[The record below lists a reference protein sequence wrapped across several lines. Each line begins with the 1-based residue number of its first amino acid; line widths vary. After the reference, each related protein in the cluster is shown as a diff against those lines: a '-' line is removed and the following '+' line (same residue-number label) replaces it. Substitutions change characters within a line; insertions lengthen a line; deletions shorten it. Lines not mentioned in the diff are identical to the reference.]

1 VTGSPQSVKIKT
13 PAKINLLL
21 HVKGKRED
29 GYHDIVTVMQA
40 IDLYDELLIEK
51 ADNLELICTS
61 PDIPSDEKN
70 LVYKAA
76 VKLREFTGINEGARI
91 SLKKNI
97 PVAAGLGGGSSDAAA
112 ALSGLNRLWGLG
124 LTVETLCGLGREIGS
139 DIPFFLGGP
148 TAAGYGRGDEL
159 IRLSNETDYWYLLV
173 NPGIMISTA
182 WVYSQVDISAND
194 ENNPPLPVAM
204 LRSNGSPA
212 PLEKGGKGGFERES
226 PGENWIGPLVQPNL
240 ELTKEVVHIKIFL
253 PDGLRLDGNN
263 IWLFPYNDLEGV
275 VIRRYP
281 VIKKIKDEMV
291 ASGAMCALM
300 SGSGSSVF
308 GVFRDRDSAER
319 AGRNMQHYEWRTWI
333 VKALDSCPY
342 HIVS

>member
-1 VTGSPQSVKIKT
+1 MTGSPQSVKIKT

-29 GYHDIVTVMQA
+29 GYHEIVTVMQA

-61 PDIPSDEKN
+61 PDIPSDENN

-182 WVYSQVDISAND
+182 WVYSQVDISADDIRCNR
-194 ENNPPLPVAM
+194 PPLD
-204 LRSNGSPA
+204 S
-212 PLEKGGKGGFERES
+212 
-226 PGENWIGPLVQPNL
+226 ENWIGPLVQPNL

>member
-1 VTGSPQSVKIKT
+1 MTGSPKSVKIKT

-21 HVKGKRED
+21 HIKGKRED
-29 GYHDIVTVMQA
+29 GYHDLVTVMQA

-51 ADNLELICTS
+51 ADNLELISTS

-112 ALSGLNRLWGLG
+112 ALYGLNRLWGLG
-124 LTVETLCGLGREIGS
+124 LSMETLCVLGRDIGS
-139 DIPFFLGGP
+139 DVPFFIGGP

-159 IRLSNETDYWYLLV
+159 IRLSNLTDYWYLLV

-182 WVYSQVDISAND
+182 WVYSQVDIS
-194 ENNPPLPVAM
+194 
-204 LRSNGSPA
+204 S
-212 PLEKGGKGGFERES
+212 GKGGFERVS

-240 ELTKEVVHIKIFL
+240 ELTKEDVHIKIFL

-291 ASGAMCALM
+291 ASGAKCALM

-308 GVFRDRDSAER
+308 GIFRDRDSAER

>member
-1 VTGSPQSVKIKT
+1 VTVSPASVSIRT

-21 HVKGKRED
+21 HIKGKRWD
-29 GYHDIVTVMQA
+29 GYHDIITIMQA
-40 IDLYDELLIEK
+40 VDLFDELLIERS
-51 ADNLELICTS
+51 DNLEIICSS
-61 PDIPSDEKN
+61 PDVPADENN

-76 VKLREFTGINEGARI
+76 LRLREFANIKAGARI
-91 SLKKNI
+91 NLKKNI

-112 ALSGLNRLWGLG
+112 ALAGLNALWGLG
-124 LTVETLCGLGREIGS
+124 FSNDKLINIGREVGS
-139 DIPFFLGGP
+139 DVPFFIGGP
-148 TAAGYGRGDEL
+148 TAAGFGRGDEL
-159 IRLSNETDYWYLLV
+159 LQLSNETDYWYLLV
-173 NPGIMISTA
+173 NPGILVSTA

-212 PLEKGGKGGFERES
+212 PLEKGGKGGFERVS
-226 PGENWIGPLVQPNL
+226 PGGNWIGPLVQPNL

>member
-1 VTGSPQSVKIKT
+1 MTGSPQSVKIKT

-139 DIPFFLGGP
+139 DIPFFLRGP

-182 WVYSQVDISAND
+182 WVYSQVDVSADNIRC
-194 ENNPPLPVAM
+194 NRPPLD
-204 LRSNGSPA
+204 S
-212 PLEKGGKGGFERES
+212 
-226 PGENWIGPLVQPNL
+226 ENWIGPLVQPNL

>member
-1 VTGSPQSVKIKT
+1 MTGSPQSVKIKT

-51 ADNLELICTS
+51 AENLELICTS
-61 PDIPSDEKN
+61 PDIPSDENN

-91 SLKKNI
+91 SLNKNI

-182 WVYSQVDISAND
+182 WVYSQVD
-194 ENNPPLPVAM
+194 
-204 LRSNGSPA
+204 
-212 PLEKGGKGGFERES
+212 KGGFERVS

-291 ASGAMCALM
+291 ARGAMCALM

-308 GVFRDRDSAER
+308 GIFRDRDSAER

>member
-1 VTGSPQSVKIKT
+1 MTGSPQSVKIKT

-29 GYHDIVTVMQA
+29 GYHEIVTVMQA

-61 PDIPSDEKN
+61 PDIPSDENN

-91 SLKKNI
+91 SLNKNI

-182 WVYSQVDISAND
+182 WVYSQVDISADDIRCNR
-194 ENNPPLPVAM
+194 PPLD
-204 LRSNGSPA
+204 S
-212 PLEKGGKGGFERES
+212 
-226 PGENWIGPLVQPNL
+226 ENWIGPLVQPNL

>member
-1 VTGSPQSVKIKT
+1 MTGSPQSVKIKT

-29 GYHDIVTVMQA
+29 GYHEIVTVMQA

-51 ADNLELICTS
+51 AENLELICTS
-61 PDIPSDEKN
+61 PDIPSDENN
-70 LVYKAA
+70 LVYKAV

-112 ALSGLNRLWGLG
+112 ALYGLNRLWGLG

-139 DIPFFLGGP
+139 DIPFFIGGP

-182 WVYSQVDISAND
+182 WVYSQVD
-194 ENNPPLPVAM
+194 
-204 LRSNGSPA
+204 
-212 PLEKGGKGGFERES
+212 KGGFERVS

-291 ASGAMCALM
+291 ARGAMCALM

>member
-1 VTGSPQSVKIKT
+1 MASITVRAF
-13 PAKINLLL
+13 AKINLGLCIKDARADGFHDLQTIFQTIDL
-21 HVKGKRED
+21 HDRLTLEARRGPFEIRCQVPGVPTDRTNLVWKAAQQLWAAAGRD
-29 GYHDIVTVMQA
+29 GDAHGAIVTLDKHIPMQ
-40 IDLYDELLIEK
+40 
-51 ADNLELICTS
+51 
-61 PDIPSDEKN
+61 
-70 LVYKAA
+70 
-76 VKLREFTGINEGARI
+76 
-91 SLKKNI
+91 
-97 PVAAGLGGGSSDAAA
+97 AGLGGGSSDAAA
-112 ALSGLNRLWGLG
+112 ALYGLNRLWGLE

-182 WVYSQVDISAND
+182 WVYSQVDISADDIRCNR
-194 ENNPPLPVAM
+194 PPLD
-204 LRSNGSPA
+204 S
-212 PLEKGGKGGFERES
+212 
-226 PGENWIGPLVQPNL
+226 ENWIGPLVQPNL

>member
-1 VTGSPQSVKIKT
+1 MTGSPQSVKIKT

-29 GYHDIVTVMQA
+29 GYHEIVTVMQA

-51 ADNLELICTS
+51 AENLELICTS
-61 PDIPSDEKN
+61 PDIPSDENN

-112 ALSGLNRLWGLG
+112 ALYGLNRLWGLG

-139 DIPFFLGGP
+139 DIPFFIGGP

-182 WVYSQVDISAND
+182 WVYSQVD
-194 ENNPPLPVAM
+194 
-204 LRSNGSPA
+204 
-212 PLEKGGKGGFERES
+212 KGGFERVS

-291 ASGAMCALM
+291 ARGAMCALM